1 MSANVHGS
9 TPAGK
14 TLTYVQAN
22 CLQIK
27 CLFLVDLYNGDL
39 KDGQET
45 EYSDEFKEQ
54 VYMSN
59 TYSSQLMKKIQHQ
72 TTLITEQQ

>member
-1 MSANVHGS
+1 MWLNVDSSA
-9 TPAGK
+9 PAVK

-45 EYSDEFKEQ
+45 EYSEEYKEQ
-54 VYMSN
+54 VCMSN